1 MVQITLIQ
9 TGKKQDMQK
18 AIIFFMILGTLSSGK
33 CSKDDL
39 QIERKNYSGA
49 NLRIDGVYYN
59 NHQKAHFF
67 LYRDGVFFD
76 GGTGFNG
83 SINELI
89 KFYSQKE
96 NYRTAYELPY
106 RWGVFKIENDE
117 ILIEK
122 WVSGDAFGRYI
133 TSKFSGVIINDT
145 TLLLNHPAEVIGTDT
160 FYFHKFSPKPD
171 STNTFIK

>member
-1 MVQITLIQ
+1 
-9 TGKKQDMQK
+9 MQK

-39 QIERKNYSGA
+39 QIERENYSGT
-49 NLRIDGVYYN
+49 NLRIDGVFYN
-59 NHQKAHFF
+59 NPQKAHFF

-83 SINELI
+83 SISDLI
-89 KFYSQKE
+89 KFYSKKE
-96 NYRTAYELPY
+96 NYKTAYELPY
-106 RWGVFKIENDE
+106 AWGVFKIDNDE

-122 WVSGDAFGRYI
+122 WVSGDAFGRYT

-145 TLLLNHPAEVIGTDT
+145 TLLLNHPAAVIGTDT
-160 FYFHKFSPKPD
+160 FYFHKFLPKPD